1 MNHPLLDQFNQWLQ
15 KIEQT
20 GSVIDATRLNEWN
33 HLMDQFQTHPEQL
46 SSNHAQWIKTLAKNS
61 KAMFSVVEA
70 LQDHATDS
78 SEQLKKLRDELHQ
91 FNVQLL
97 LQQASLP
104 QQMAPLMFTH
114 THLSTLFNEE
124 QQAKFERFKSSLNAP
139 QFESLNR
146 LIESFMQWQKAGQT
160 LTEEMNQ
167 ITELATQQWQEQ
179 FDDSL
184 PAKDQIELWG
194 TIYDNTYQAQFQAPS
209 MQLAQSGWLNGW
221 ADLKLAWKQLLTQL
235 TEQAGLPSPDQL
247 DKLIEQLDQHRRRIR
262 QLEKRLYALESGA
275 DHNG

>member
-1 MNHPLLDQFNQWLQ
+1 
-15 KIEQT
+15 
-20 GSVIDATRLNEWN
+20 
-33 HLMDQFQTHPEQL
+33 MDQFQTHPEQL
-46 SSNHAQWIKTLAKNS
+46 SSNHAQWIKTLAQNS
-61 KAMFSVVEA
+61 KAMMSVVEA
-70 LQDHATDS
+70 LQDQATDS
-78 SEQLKKLRDELHQ
+78 SEQLKKLREELHQ

-104 QQMAPLMFTH
+104 QQMAPLLFTH

-124 QQAKFERFKSSLNAP
+124 QLAKFEQLKSSLNTP
-139 QFESLNR
+139 QFEKLNQ
-146 LIESFMQWQKAGQT
+146 LIESFMQWQQAGQT

-167 ITELATQQWQEQ
+167 ITELATQTWQEQ

-184 PAKDQIELWG
+184 SAKVQIELWG
-194 TIYDNTYQAQFQAPS
+194 KIYDNTYQVQFQEPS

-235 TEQAGLPSPDQL
+235 TEQAGLPSPEQL
-247 DKLIEQLDQHRRRIR
+247 DRLIEQLDQQRRRIR
-262 QLEKRLYALESGA
+262 QLEKRLSALESG

>member
-15 KIEQT
+15 QFEQT

-46 SSNHAQWIKTLAKNS
+46 SSNYAQWIKTLAHNS
-61 KAMFSVVEA
+61 KAMIGVIEA
-70 LQDHATDS
+70 MQNQATDS
-78 SEQLKKLRDELHQ
+78 SEQLKTLREELHQ

-97 LQQASLP
+97 LQQATLP

-114 THLSTLFNEE
+114 TRLSTLFNEE
-124 QQAKFERFKSSLNAP
+124 QLAKFEQFKSSLNTP
-139 QFESLNR
+139 QFEKLNQ
-146 LIESFMQWQKAGQT
+146 LVESFMQWQQAGQT

-167 ITELATQQWQEQ
+167 ITELATQTWQEQ

-184 PAKDQIELWG
+184 SVKDQIELWG
-194 TIYDNTYQAQFQAPS
+194 KIYDTTYQVQFQEPS

-221 ADLKLAWKQLLTQL
+221 ADLKLSWKQLLTQL
-235 TEQAGLPSPDQL
+235 TEQAGLPSPEQL
-247 DKLIEQLDQHRRRIR
+247 DRLIEQLDQQRRRIR
-262 QLEKRLYALESGA
+262 QLEKRLYALESG